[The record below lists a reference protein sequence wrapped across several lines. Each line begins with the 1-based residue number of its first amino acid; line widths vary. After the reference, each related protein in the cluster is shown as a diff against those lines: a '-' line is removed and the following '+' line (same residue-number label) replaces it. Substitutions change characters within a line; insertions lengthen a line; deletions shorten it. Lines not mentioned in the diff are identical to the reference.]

1 MDRGNTM
8 PRDGRSIIMLLFSF
22 TFHFFLFSLFSFLF
36 FFFFYKNTSCTDLLM
51 HVLIRSSGWVD
62 MCLDLDTRFDSCFL
76 LIV

>member
-1 MDRGNTM
+1 M

-22 TFHFFLFSLFSFLF
+22 TFHFFLFSLFSFLFF

-62 MCLDLDTRFDSCFL
+62 MCLDLDTP
-76 LIV
+76 I